1 MDQQR
6 SHDDR
11 ISHFGLFAHAL
22 PCVGVLPDSPHH
34 SSSLCRVCMFGFI
47 SDATEDLMNEKKK
60 SDGEN
65 KAGSRWLIH
74 PAGL

>member
-47 SDATEDLMNEKKK
+47 SDATEDLMNEKK
-60 SDGEN
+60 N
-65 KAGSRWLIH
+65 
-74 PAGL
+74 